1 MHLEEQQN
9 ILAVGMTGI
18 RKALRNFIWIM
29 MILIPVS
36 LGTALFEWS
45 GWLENSRFL
54 LDPFM
59 GFLSLPGEAALPLI
73 IGMLNGIYGAV
84 AAMSVLSLTKAQMT
98 LVAVFLL
105 IAHGLIQES
114 LIQGKAG
121 LHPLKAVFIR
131 LVTAVATVWVLA
143 LFLDTTPVASN
154 AASQTLEVSVGFGM
168 MLKEWFVGAVVL
180 TLQVLVIILLLMTIL
195 EIAKQYGWIEKI
207 VGFFQPIFTLFG
219 LKKTSGP
226 MWLASIFFGI
236 LYGAAVIVDEA
247 QEGHME
253 KEELKKVHLTMGIN
267 HGVIEDPLLFLP
279 LGLNLLWLYIPRMI
293 AAIVAVQLF
302 NFWLRFRKST

>member
-1 MHLEEQQN
+1 
-9 ILAVGMTGI
+9 MTGI
-18 RKALRNFIWIM
+18 RKALHSFVWIM

-45 GWLENSRFL
+45 GWLAKARFL
-54 LDPFM
+54 VDPFM

-121 LHPLKAVFIR
+121 LHPLKAVCIR

-143 LFLDTTPVASN
+143 LFLDTTPVASSAVN
-154 AASQTLEVSVGFGM
+154 ETVAVPVGLGV
-168 MLKEWFVGAVVL
+168 MLKEWSVGAVVL
-180 TLQVLVIILLLMTIL
+180 TLQILVIITMLMTIL
-195 EIAKQYGWIEKI
+195 EIARQYGWIEKI
-207 VGFFQPIFTLFG
+207 VGFFKPFFLLFG

-226 MWLASIFFGI
+226 MWLAGIFFGI

-247 QEGHME
+247 QERTME

-267 HGVIEDPLLFLP
+267 HAMIEDPLLFLP
-279 LGLNLLWLYIPRMI
+279 LGLNLFWLYIPRMV
-293 AAIVAVQLF
+293 AAIIAVQLY
-302 NFWLRFRKST
+302 NLWLRIRKSA

>member
-1 MHLEEQQN
+1 MAGKN
-9 ILAVGMTGI
+9 IFAIGMTGI
-18 RKALRNFIWIM
+18 RKALRNFVWII
-29 MILIPVS
+29 MILIPIS
-36 LGTALFEWS
+36 LGTAVLEWS
-45 GWLENSRFL
+45 GWLVKTRFL

-73 IGMLNGIYGAV
+73 VGMLNGIYGAV

-121 LHPLKAVFIR
+121 LHPFKAVLIR
-131 LVTAVATVWVLA
+131 LLTAVATVWVLA
-143 LFLDTTPVASN
+143 LFLDTTGTGSN
-154 AASQTLEVSVGFGM
+154 AVNHVLPQPVTFTM
-168 MLKEWFVGAVVL
+168 MLIGWLEDAL
-180 TLQVLVIILLLMTIL
+180 ILMLQILVIITMLMTIL

-207 VGFFQPIFTLFG
+207 VGVLHPLFVLFG
-219 LKKTSGP
+219 LKKSSGS
-226 MWLASIFFGI
+226 MWLAGIFFGI

-247 QEGHME
+247 REGTIE

-279 LGLNLLWLYIPRMI
+279 LGLNLLLLYIPRMM
-293 AAIVAVQLF
+293 AAIIVVQLF
-302 NFWLRFRKST
+302 NLWVRFRKSN

>member
-1 MHLEEQQN
+1 
-9 ILAVGMTGI
+9 MTGI
-18 RKALRNFIWIM
+18 RKALRNFVWIM

-45 GWLENSRFL
+45 GWLAKASFL
-54 LDPFM
+54 VDPFM
-59 GFLSLPGEAALPLI
+59 GFLSLPAEAALPLI

-121 LHPLKAVFIR
+121 LHPLKAVLIR

-154 AASQTLEVSVGFGM
+154 AVGETVTVPVGFGVM
-168 MLKEWFVGAVVL
+168 IKEWSIGAVVL
-180 TLQVLVIILLLMTIL
+180 TLQILVIITLLMTIL

-207 VGFFQPIFTLFG
+207 AGFFQPFFILFG

-226 MWLASIFFGI
+226 MWLASVFFGI
-236 LYGAAVIVDEA
+236 IYGAAVIVDEA

-267 HGVIEDPLLFLP
+267 HAMIEDPLLFLP
-279 LGLNLLWLYIPRMI
+279 LGLNLLWLYIPRVI
-293 AAIVAVQLF
+293 AAIVAVQLY
-302 NFWLRFRKST
+302 NVWLYLKPK